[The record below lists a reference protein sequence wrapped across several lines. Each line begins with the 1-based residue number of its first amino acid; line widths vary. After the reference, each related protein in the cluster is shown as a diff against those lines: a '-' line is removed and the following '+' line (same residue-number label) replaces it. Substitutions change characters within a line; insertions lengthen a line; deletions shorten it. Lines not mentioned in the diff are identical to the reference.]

1 MKVDVAGSIRY
12 SWHPGFDQIQ
22 CVIRENAQFLTRY
35 GISPRYPG
43 SKIRQNFGTGCGNGT
58 GNGIRDERSSGR
70 GTVVKKERNAGL
82 GLLFQILML
91 RASRECNR
99 GLFQSSFYQA
109 IVTSSDSISKPPVWI
124 D

>member
-1 MKVDVAGSIRY
+1 M
-12 SWHPGFDQIQ
+12 H
-22 CVIRENAQFLTRY
+22 NFLTRY

-43 SKIRQNFGTGCGNGT
+43 SEIRQNFGTGCGNGT

-70 GTVVKKERNAGL
+70 GTVGKKEWNAGL

-91 RASRECNR
+91 RASCECNR
-99 GLFQSSFYQA
+99 VFFESSFYQA
-109 IVTSSDSISKPPVWI
+109 IVTSRDSISKPPVCI